1 MIEIKN
7 LSAGYSKHDDGVLHD
22 VSLTIADGKIGV
34 LLGPNG
40 SGKSTLLKTVAG
52 LLRPAKGEI
61 VINGLSIRKASK
73 KEWSRQVAYVP
84 QGLSYAPLS
93 VYDTILLG
101 RLPFFTFTPSKL
113 DHEKTAKVI
122 KDLGLEPFALK
133 NVQELSG
140 GEQQKVAIARALNQE
155 PTVLLFDEPT
165 SNLDLR
171 NELQIVKEAK
181 RLAKT
186 KNLTILIAIHDLNIA
201 LSLGDHFFFLKEGHL
216 IAEGNKESVNSSSVK
231 ETFGVDTKVIKAGNE
246 TYIVYDQEDKNYENK
261 D

>member
-7 LSAGYSKHDDGVLHD
+7 LSAGYSKRDDGVLHD
-22 VSLTIADGKIGV
+22 VSLTIGNGQIGV

-52 LLRPAKGEI
+52 LLKPKTGDI
-61 VINGLSIRKASK
+61 IIDDLSIHKASK
-73 KEWSRQVAYVP
+73 KEWSRRVAYVP
-84 QGLSYAPLS
+84 QGLSYGPLS

-101 RLPFFTFTPSKL
+101 RLPFFTFAPSKQ
-113 DHEKTAKVI
+113 DHEKTAEVI
-122 KDLGLEPFALK
+122 KDLGLESFALK

-171 NELQIVKEAK
+171 NELLIVEEAK
-181 RLAKT
+181 RLANT

-201 LSLGDHFFFLKEGHL
+201 LSLGDRFFFLKDGRL
-216 IAEGNKESVNSSSVK
+216 IAEGDKESVNASSIK
-231 ETFGVDTKVIKAGNE
+231 ETFGVDAKVIKAGNE
-246 TYIVYDQEDKNYENK
+246 TYLVYGQEGNHNKTKN
-261 D
+261 

>member
-7 LSAGYSKHDDGVLHD
+7 LSAGYSKRDDGVLHD
-22 VSLTIADGKIGV
+22 VSLAIANGQIGV

-52 LLRPAKGEI
+52 LLKPKTGEI
-61 VINGLSIRKASK
+61 VIDDLSIRKASK

-113 DHEKTAKVI
+113 DHEKTTEVI
-122 KDLGLEPFALK
+122 KDLGLESLALK

-201 LSLGDHFFFLKEGHL
+201 LILGDHFFFLKEGRL
-216 IAEGNKESVNSSSVK
+216 IAEGNKESVNASSVK
-231 ETFGVDTKVIKAGNE
+231 ETFGVDTKVIKAANE
-246 TYIVYDQEDKNYENK
+246 AYIVYDQEDKKDENK